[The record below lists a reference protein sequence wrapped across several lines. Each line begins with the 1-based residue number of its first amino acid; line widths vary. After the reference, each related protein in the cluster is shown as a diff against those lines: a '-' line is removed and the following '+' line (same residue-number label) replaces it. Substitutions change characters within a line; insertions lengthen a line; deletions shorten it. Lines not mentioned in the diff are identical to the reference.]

1 MKKTTADRRR
11 GIQWN
16 LTTVST
22 VLQDLDF
29 ADYIALLSFK
39 FNELPEKSGRLTEEA
54 ARVGLK
60 RNARH

>member
-11 GIQWN
+11 GMQWN

-29 ADYIALLSFK
+29 ADDIALLSFK
-39 FNELPEKSGRLTEEA
+39 FNELREKSGRLTEEA